1 MPPTLPP
8 LSTSSQT
15 NNRALPYLLV
25 VTALALIYI
34 LLPFYAAILWATII
48 ALLFAPLYRWLLL
61 HMGQRRNL
69 AASVTLMLA
78 LIVVVLPLLL
88 VAGSLALQASLLYA
102 QLQSGELNVTDYFRH
117 LFNALPDGVTAVL
130 DRFGLVSFNTLQRRI
145 TAALTQGTQFVATQ
159 TFLVGQST
167 FQFGTDVVVAIY
179 LAFFLIREGDVLG
192 RSAWQALPL
201 AQKHRQAL
209 RKEFTAVIRATVKGN
224 LLVAVIQGTLGALA
238 LGVLGVRGA
247 LLWGVLMMFLSLLP
261 ALGAAL
267 VWAPIAVYFLLV
279 GALWKGLL
287 LTAFGVLIIGLV
299 DNLLRPRLVGK
310 DTRMPDYVVMISTLG
325 GMAVFGINGLVLG
338 PLIAALFIAVW
349 RIGISTRR
357 EPN

>member
-1 MPPTLPP
+1 MSTMQPPRASPP
-8 LSTSSQT
+8 P

-34 LLPFYAAILWATII
+34 LLPFYAAILWGSII
-48 ALLFAPLYRWLLL
+48 ALLFAPLYRWLLT

-69 AASVTLMLA
+69 AALITLVLA
-78 LIVVVLPLLL
+78 LIMVGLPLLL
-88 VAGSLALQASLLYA
+88 VAGSLALQASLFYA
-102 QLQSGELNVTDYFRH
+102 QLQSGELNVTDYFHRI
-117 LFNALPDGVTAVL
+117 FNALPDGVAAVL

-159 TFLVGQST
+159 TFLVGQNT
-167 FQFGTDVVVAIY
+167 LEFATGVVVAIY
-179 LAFFLIREGDVLG
+179 LAFFLIREGEMLG
-192 RSAWQALPL
+192 HSAWQALPL
-201 AQKHRQAL
+201 AQEHRQAL

-238 LGVLGVRGA
+238 LWVLDVRGA
-247 LLWGVLMMFLSLLP
+247 LLWGVLMMFLSVLP

-267 VWAPIAVYFLLV
+267 VWAPIAIYFLLA

-310 DTRMPDYVVMISTLG
+310 ETRMPDYVVMISTLG
-325 GMAVFGINGLVLG
+325 GMAIFGINGFVLG

-349 RIGISTRR
+349 RIGLTARR